1 MTSSM
6 YASAQGGMAATADG
20 PEPVLRVLKVGPMV
34 HGGYCVA
41 RHQGRVIF
49 VRHAIPGETVMA
61 RLIGSGPLTGYYWAD
76 TVQVLGASEFRRV
89 HPWKL
94 ADPLRAYQAG
104 RPPVDGAE
112 FGHIVL
118 DHQRR
123 LKAQVFRDTLGRAGQ
138 LHGDDVEVRV
148 TGIVAD
154 EPAGM
159 HWRTRTT
166 LAVSPTG
173 RVSLPVYRNPQL
185 IPVRNI
191 PLSVP
196 AYDELRLWDLDFT
209 GAVRVDVTATTQ
221 GSRVLVSITPGP
233 RASGNPRVLQDQ
245 LDGWKRRLA
254 HLPGHVSAQITVPSQ
269 GSDPGPGVIHLR
281 GDAEVREHVVT
292 EHHGSRA
299 FRAWGSGSWP
309 AHRDAPRTLVESV
322 LAATQAQPGEV
333 VVELYAGAGL
343 FSAFL
348 ADAVGPQGRVLS
360 VEPNAQVSLDAKAN
374 LDELPQAVAITGDP
388 EQILSGWLRTRQAGL
403 TEGGLAGRRINTVV
417 LNSPNSGP
425 GRTVLRQVHQVHP
438 DRLVHI
444 SGNPASLARD
454 MHHLN
459 QQGWR
464 LKHVDVYDLAPN
476 THHLISVSL
485 FTPR

>member
-1 MTSSM
+1 
-6 YASAQGGMAATADG
+6 MAAGADG
-20 PEPVLRVLKVGPMV
+20 PDPVLRVLKVGPMV
-34 HGGYCVA
+34 HGGHCVA

-49 VRHAIPGETVMA
+49 VRHAIPGETVVA
-61 RLIGSGPLTGYYWAD
+61 RLIGSGPTTGYYWAD

-148 TGIVAD
+148 MGIVAD

-159 HWRTRTT
+159 HWRSRTT

-173 RVSLPVYRNPQL
+173 R
-185 IPVRNI
+185 I

-209 GAVRVDVTATTQ
+209 GAVRVDVTAATQ

-233 RASGNPRVLQDQ
+233 QASRNPRVLQDQ
-245 LDGWKRRLA
+245 HEGWKRRLA
-254 HLPGHVSAQITVPSQ
+254 HLPGHVSARITVPSQ
-269 GSDPGPGVIHLR
+269 GSAPGPGVIHLR
-281 GDAEVREHVVT
+281 GDAVIREHVVT
-292 EHHGSRA
+292 EHHGTRT

-333 VVELYAGAGL
+333 VAELYAGAGL

-348 ADAVGPQGRVLS
+348 ADAVGPQGAVLS
-360 VEPNAQVSLDAKAN
+360 VEPDAQVSQDAKAN
-374 LDELPQAVAITGDP
+374 LGEMPQAVALTGDT
-388 EQILSGWLRTRQAGL
+388 EQILAGWLRTRQAGM

-417 LNSPNSGP
+417 LNSANGGP
-425 GRTVLRQVHQVHP
+425 GRTVLRQVHQIHP

-444 SGNPASLARD
+444 SGNPVSLARD

-459 QQGWR
+459 QHGWR

-476 THHLISVSL
+476 THHVISVSL